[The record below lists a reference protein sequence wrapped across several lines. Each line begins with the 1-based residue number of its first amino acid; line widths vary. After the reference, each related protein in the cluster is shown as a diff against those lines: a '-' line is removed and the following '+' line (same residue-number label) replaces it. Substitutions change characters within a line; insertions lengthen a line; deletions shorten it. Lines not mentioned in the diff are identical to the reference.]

1 MERGRG
7 EQDDDRLSGSDLRV
21 KITDL
26 PPHAADVAILLPDL
40 RPGGAERV
48 CVTLANAFAREGL
61 TVDLVLRQ
69 KQGELQDSVSPAVMV
84 HTLGARRVR
93 DAFGPFVDYLKVA
106 RPRSVLAAMWPIT
119 SLAVAARAVAS
130 VPCRV
135 VTSDHGVLSASG
147 PGRPGLPRLA
157 MTLSMRAS
165 YGRADAIVGVS
176 RGVSADVAT
185 LAGLPLG
192 RVTTIYNPITPLA
205 PPAAPDAE
213 IMAAWTSGGP
223 QLVTVGTL
231 KAVKDHATLLRALV
245 RVRQAHDARLLILG
259 EGSERPGLEALVVEL
274 GLAGA
279 VQMPGFRP
287 DPHGYVA
294 HADAFVLSSLNEGF
308 GNVLVE
314 AMACGTPVVSTD
326 CPTGPGEILEGGRY
340 GALTTVGDANALAAA
355 ILGTLAAPPDPAL
368 LRQRSQDFSTAR
380 AVSEYR
386 RLLGV

>member
-1 MERGRG
+1 MNATSSPRRSP
-7 EQDDDRLSGSDLRV
+7 D
-21 KITDL
+21 I
-26 PPHAADVAILLPDL
+26 AILLPDL

-48 CVTLANAFAREGL
+48 CVTLANAFADDGL

-69 KQGELQDSVSPAVMV
+69 NQGELRDSVSPAVEI

-93 DAFGPFVDYLKVA
+93 EAFGPFVGYLKLA

-119 SLAVAARAVAS
+119 SLAIAARAVAG

-135 VTSDHGVLSASG
+135 VTSDHGVLSQSG

-157 MTLSMRAS
+157 MSLSMRAS
-165 YGRADAIVGVS
+165 YRRADGIVGVS
-176 RGVSADVAT
+176 RGVAADVAA
-185 LAGLPLG
+185 LAGLPVG
-192 RVTTIYNPITPLA
+192 RTTTIYNPITPLP

-213 IMAAWTSGGP
+213 IMAAWAGGVAR
-223 QLVTVGTL
+223 LVTVGTL
-231 KAVKDHATLLRALV
+231 KPVKDHATLLRALV
-245 RVRQAHDARLLILG
+245 RVRQTQDARLLILG
-259 EGSERPGLEALVVEL
+259 EGSERPRLEALIAEL
-274 GLAGA
+274 GLSGT

-326 CPTGPGEILEGGRY
+326 CPTGPGEILDGGRY
-340 GALTTVGDANALAAA
+340 GRLTPVGDADALAAA
-355 ILGTLAAPPDPAL
+355 ILQTLAAPPDPAL
-368 LRQRSQDFSTAR
+368 LKRRSEAFSTAR